1 VVPARIGGVGA
12 GAGVG
17 VVVVGG
23 GGVDPPE
30 LLVTVTAIDPTV
42 WLSVVAVIVA
52 FPAFFA
58 VKIPSSP
65 PEPPQLVTFTDKTVV
80 SELRQ
85 VVSLPIHVA
94 LPSESL
100 AVSVTLDPTAIVV
113 TFGWMVTIGYAT
125 EAA

>member
-1 VVPARIGGVGA
+1 MGGVGA
-12 GAGVG
+12 GAGAG
-17 VVVVGG
+17 AGAGVVGG

-30 LLVTVTAIDPTV
+30 VLVTVTAIDPTV

-52 FPAFFA
+52 FPAFLP
-58 VKIPSSP
+58 VKMPSSP
-65 PEPPQLVTFTDKTVV
+65 PAPPQLAIATDKMVV

-85 VVSLPIHVA
+85 VVFLPIHEA

-100 AVSVTLDPTAIVV
+100 ARSVTLAPTAIVV
-113 TFGWMVTIGYAT
+113 TVGWMVTIGYAT